1 MPWNRVPLIGGL
13 ECYTEEN
20 NRRFHMP
27 GHRNEEALPEL
38 RFLRERLYA
47 YDVTEVPG
55 TDNLHHAEGILK
67 ESEVL
72 LTKALGAGESHYCV
86 NGSTAVNYAMIHG
99 LFQPGDV
106 VLVQRNCHQS
116 VYNALAMARL
126 TPQYLLPEVDP
137 TFLLPTGVSLKTV
150 IQAYAEHPEA
160 KGVILTSPSYYGTV
174 TDLQAISAFV
184 REQGLLLL
192 VDEAHG
198 AHFPFSPLLPKSAM
212 AQGAHASAVSFHKT
226 LPSLTQ
232 GAVLNLSAD
241 LSPLQRERVRHWLR
255 IFQTTSPS
263 YTLLASMEMARH
275 LMETQGEARIEALI
289 LRLDALKAAL
299 REVPGLQVMDGEALD
314 PTRLILRTPFPG
326 AEVDAWLRRVHH
338 IQAEMSE
345 GQNLVFLLSPFDAP
359 ESWDALEAA
368 LKNLPSAAAA
378 FSPAAKTSPLA
389 LTLPVRVLPEE
400 EVLFLPAEEV
410 PFSQAEGRICA
421 ERIIPY
427 PPGVP
432 LILPGERIS
441 KEILNSLQTLLSSGH
456 PINRTKSAQEDHL
469 WVVTK

>member
-27 GHRNEEALPEL
+27 GHRNEEALTEL

-67 ESEVL
+67 ESEAL
-72 LTKALGAGESHYCV
+72 LTLALGAGESHYCV

-137 TFLLPTGVSLKTV
+137 TFLLPTGVSPKTI
-150 IQAYAEHPEA
+150 IQAYAEHPKA

-174 TDLQAISAFV
+174 TDLQAISVFV
-184 REQGLLLL
+184 REKGMLLL

-226 LPSLTQ
+226 LPCLTQ

-275 LMETQGEARIEALI
+275 LMETQGEKRIEALI
-289 LRLDALKAAL
+289 TRLDAMKSAL
-299 REVPGLQVMDGEALD
+299 REVPGLQVLDGKALD
-314 PTRLILRTPFPG
+314 PTRLILRTPFHG
-326 AEVDAWLRRVHH
+326 AQVDAWLRRVHH

-345 GQNLVFLLSPFDAP
+345 GQNLVFLLSAFDAP

-368 LKNLPSAAAA
+368 LKSLPSAAEE
-378 FSPAAKTSPLA
+378 FSLPAETSPLV
-389 LTLPVRVLPEE
+389 LTLPLRFLPEE

-432 LILPGERIS
+432 LILPGEEIS
-441 KEILNSLQTLLSSGH
+441 GEILTRLQTLLSSGH
-456 PINRTKSAQEDHL
+456 PLNRTKSAQSGHL
-469 WVVTK
+469 YVVTK